1 MLWNTSSIGK
11 GNPMAKGKKKQPVEL
26 DKDQLSEFAYL
37 PTEAEGFKTEKPF
50 CSSNY
55 KQMKGLL
62 MQRVSPSRYVHSL
75 SVAKTARK
83 LARAYGVDEDQAR
96 MAGLLHDWDKAL
108 SPKRLACR
116 VQDFSLPI
124 APETVQDM
132 PWVLHGSTAAA
143 VLGQQFPFLGSEVLQ
158 AIDRHT
164 VGSPDMAPLD
174 MIVFVADKIEPTH
187 DVPEYKR
194 LYKQIGVMGLEDMFC
209 AVLKEGMAHLV
220 KTNRPI
226 SYDTVLV
233 WNRYC
238 NSCPKGKGE

>member
-1 MLWNTSSIGK
+1 
-11 GNPMAKGKKKQPVEL
+11 MAKDKNKQPAEL
-26 DKDQLSEFAYL
+26 DKEQLSEFAYL
-37 PTEAEGFKTEKPF
+37 PTEADGFKEEKPF

-83 LARAYGVDEDQAR
+83 LARVYGYEEDRAR

-108 SPKRLACR
+108 SPRRLACR
-116 VQDFSLPI
+116 VEDFGLSI
-124 APETVQDM
+124 DAETVQSM

-143 VLGQQFPFLGSEVLQ
+143 VLGKEFPFLGEEVLQ

-164 VGSPDMAPLD
+164 VGSPDMQPLD

-194 LYKQIGVMGLEDMFC
+194 LYKQMGIMSLEEMFC

-220 KTNRPI
+220 KANRPI
-226 SYDTVLV
+226 SRDTVLV

-238 NSCPKGKGE
+238 NDCPKGKGE